1 MIARQA
7 DTLSRIGLSLRK
19 RRLIDAVTFV
29 TACWVSAGAGLGL
42 GVRAAVVWSSL
53 AGPRLGDSS

>member
-1 MIARQA
+1 MITRQA

-29 TACWVSAGAGLGL
+29 TAYWVSAGAGLGS
-42 GVRAAVVWSSL
+42 GVRPAVVWSSV
-53 AGPRLGDSS
+53 RR